1 MKKVRSELV
10 KERQPP
16 KHAAKNP
23 RCKRVPR
30 QVTYFS
36 RRPFSDFASKVK
48 NRTLCNAKSAAPRG
62 ELLLFVDQGV
72 VDGASSG
79 GAGLIYGGDFAVRGD
94 FYLCNEDGFAGLLK
108 SGFGGTG
115 SGLRS
120 GYVVPQEHPGRK
132 KRAPDRSDT
141 LA

>member
-30 QVTYFS
+30 QVIYFT
-36 RRPFSDFASKVK
+36 RRPF
-48 NRTLCNAKSAAPRG
+48 C
-62 ELLLFVDQGV
+62 
-72 VDGASSG
+72 
-79 GAGLIYGGDFAVRGD
+79 D

-115 SGLRS
+115 SGLCS
-120 GYVVPQEHPGRK
+120 GHVVPQEHPGRK

-141 LA
+141 RA